1 MERIYST
8 NYKTIKARIYLQDEV
23 KYEKSKRV
31 SMACARARYH
41 SEDDEIRNKYRAQ
54 RKEWNRKAYLKK
66 KAEKNT

>member
-8 NYKTIKARIYLQDEV
+8 NYKTVKGRIYLQDPI
-23 KYEKSKRV
+23 KYEKSKQI
-31 SMACARARYH
+31 SMEYARARYH

-66 KAEKNT
+66 KEEKNT